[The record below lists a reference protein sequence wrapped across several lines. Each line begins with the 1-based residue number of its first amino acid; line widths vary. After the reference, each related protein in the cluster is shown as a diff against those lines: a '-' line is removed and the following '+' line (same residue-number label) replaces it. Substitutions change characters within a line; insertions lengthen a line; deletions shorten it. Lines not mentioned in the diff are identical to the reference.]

1 MFNIILHNLGLLAIH
16 SVHFLSSFPA
26 LVTKIIPPVL
36 EIKRGSRA
44 YLAERKIKGEAYL
57 KERGGRK
64 GDEEEAA
71 LPMSKAMVIYRV
83 NIHLQ

>member
-16 SVHFLSSFPA
+16 SFHARSSFPA
-26 LVTKIIPPVL
+26 SVTKIMPPVL
-36 EIKRGSRA
+36 ETERGSRE
-44 YLAERKIKGEAYL
+44 YLAERKIKREAYL

-83 NIHLQ
+83 KIHLQ